1 MCTLIL
7 LDRVVP
13 EFPVL
18 VAANRDEF
26 FSRPAA
32 PPGHFAPRDGNLA
45 FVAPQDLAAGGTWM
59 GLNSNGLFVGLT
71 NRPVAVRD
79 PAARSRGLL
88 VTDALGRRT
97 AAEAATAVERA
108 CEQRTTPFN
117 LLAADGR
124 STYFARLQGDRLETR
139 SLSPGIHVV
148 CNRDPDDPDSGKVR
162 RIEGMLEAIDP
173 TSDLEKLVCALA
185 RLLGAHP
192 HGSNPLE
199 NPCVHTAEYGTRSST
214 VLAVGPRHR
223 TWRYADGAPCE
234 TRYHDFSRLLE
245 DLPRAVT

>member
-1 MCTLIL
+1 
-7 LDRVVP
+7 
-13 EFPVL
+13 
-18 VAANRDEF
+18 
-26 FSRPAA
+26 
-32 PPGHFAPRDGNLA
+32 
-45 FVAPQDLAAGGTWM
+45 
-59 GLNSNGLFVGLT
+59 
-71 NRPVAVRD
+71 
-79 PAARSRGLL
+79 
-88 VTDALGRRT
+88 
-97 AAEAATAVERA
+97 
-108 CEQRTTPFN
+108 
-117 LLAADGR
+117 
-124 STYFARLQGDRLETR
+124 
-139 SLSPGIHVV
+139 
-148 CNRDPDDPDSGKVR
+148 
-162 RIEGMLEAIDP
+162 MLEAIDP